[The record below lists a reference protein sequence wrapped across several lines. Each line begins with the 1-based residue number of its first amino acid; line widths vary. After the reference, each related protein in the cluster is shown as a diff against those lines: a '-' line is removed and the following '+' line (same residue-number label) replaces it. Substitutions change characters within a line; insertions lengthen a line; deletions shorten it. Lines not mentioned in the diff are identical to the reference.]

1 MQVTHYPLCALT
13 ASGNTYMCVSHHSGQ
28 QQGPDLLSVL
38 PTIFS
43 ASLSFDEM
51 PASLVGPQLG
61 DSGGQDGFPS
71 VLEHCSWLLYMGVGQ
86 AHSCLSLLAAVASPA
101 FIPARQSCSS
111 TATYT
116 THREELAYQLISLSQ
131 FNEFCKTDSIHAT
144 QFSIFFTVVYFL
156 PNYE

>member
-1 MQVTHYPLCALT
+1 MLVLTYAKRTNKQKRLKEAENASDTLSTLCINGVRKHIHVCISSLWAV
-13 ASGNTYMCVSHHSGQ
+13 ARSR
-28 QQGPDLLSVL
+28 P
-38 PTIFS
+38 
-43 ASLSFDEM
+43 SLS
-51 PASLVGPQLG
+51 PAHHLFSILILWWDASFSCWPTSLELG

-116 THREELAYQLISLSQ
+116 THREELACQLISLS
-131 FNEFCKTDSIHAT
+131 
-144 QFSIFFTVVYFL
+144 
-156 PNYE
+156 